1 MVLTE
6 QKRWTFLDR
15 LRIKLTKPKSWLA
28 LEEARFLTWRKTWEE
43 AERGLLE
50 AWL

>member
-28 LEEARFLTWRKTWEE
+28 LEEVRFLIWRKAWEE